1 MSGIRGRSSCN
12 GLLDFGSILLCNVG
26 FAGRTH
32 GGLAAGRV
40 LGIDTDLSVDLSVK
54 LSGLL
59 LEYKERNRE
68 QKPKK
73 KSSQMNEDGMKDHRG
88 RTIFHLVGIR

>member
-40 LGIDTDLSVDLSVK
+40 LGTDGDLSVR

-73 KSSQMNEDGMKDHRG
+73 KSSQMNEDGMKAHRG